1 MSNTARAPG
10 LNPGSI
16 PSWSSGLRHDL
27 SQALLRSG
35 VTEPQA
41 SGAGDRLGRAQPTRL
56 VDRSKEGVVV
66 VRVLG
71 GIMDD
76 SWIAGLSKEGG
87 GVIY

>member
-1 MSNTARAPG
+1 MGQGTD
-10 LNPGSI
+10 
-16 PSWSSGLRHDL
+16 W
-27 SQALLRSG
+27 
-35 VTEPQA
+35 
-41 SGAGDRLGRAQPTRL
+41 L